1 MAGGKSKFMN
11 SFMSMISYGECGEK
25 IDLATGKVAELTP
38 EEIEQVMSHPAWRID
53 DSEEEKLMS
62 FIENNRLNKW

>member
-1 MAGGKSKFMN
+1 MVGGKSKLMN
-11 SFMSMISYGECGEK
+11 SFMSMILYGVCGEK
-25 IDLATGKVAELTP
+25 IDLTTGKVVELTP
-38 EEIEQVMSHPAWRID
+38 EEIEQVMSHHAWCIN